1 VIYNE
6 TNITKRKAGS
16 KELVKWLNRLGHGI
30 PYDEVNYL
38 ETTLAQDAVRNQIFK
53 SFCPSILQPSIFVT
67 FVWDNND
74 NNTLNETSMH
84 VTNGVFVQLK
94 SLGQVN
100 ECSAYERV
108 ARNKDRTFQTNYK

>member
-1 VIYNE
+1 
-6 TNITKRKAGS
+6 
-16 KELVKWLNRLGHGI
+16 
-30 PYDEVNYL
+30 VNYL
-38 ETTLAQDAVRNQIFK
+38 ETAVAKMQCAIKFLKAFARL
-53 SFCPSILQPSIFVT
+53 ILQPSIFVT

-108 ARNKDRTFQTNYK
+108 ASHKDRTFQTNYK